1 MSNKIIVKHG
11 EGKPKNGVLD
21 VAELGWDTVNKI
33 LYIGTGNGP
42 LNMPYPLPGTK
53 ADNTFYGNNWFTP
66 EEGKSVAF
74 FEKLPIFVYYDEN
87 GNTVESKL
95 VHEKELETQIKE
107 LQTQITELQTQI
119 EELQNQIVN
128 S

>member
-33 LYIGTGNGP
+33 LYVGTGNGP
-42 LNMPYPLPGTK
+42 LHMPYPLPGRK

-87 GNTVESKL
+87 DKAVESKL
-95 VHEKELETQIKE
+95 VHEAQIKE

-119 EELQNQIVN
+119 KELQNQIVN